1 LRELISE
8 VHNNSKV
15 DRIGSST
22 MNSSWLQLANKTCIV
37 TGAGSGIGEAVA
49 KSLVSES
56 CRVVMADYNYSAIE
70 RVAKSFQ
77 TSRHHHLVQCDI
89 TDPNQVKN
97 LIRQADDFAGSLQ
110 NNDQKIVVPATLL
123 VNCAGITR
131 DNWISR
137 MELEE
142 WDDVLDVNLKGT
154 FLTCRH
160 FIDQKRA
167 DKFFPK
173 TGDDANPPR
182 RLEASIVNVGSI
194 VSELG
199 NLGQVN
205 YAASKGG
212 VLGLSR
218 ALAKEVAIRNIRVN
232 SVVPGFVDTPMA
244 QKIPERVKD
253 RVMNQIPMKRF
264 GTSLE
269 IANVVLFLLSPRSGY
284 MTGESVTVS
293 GMISL

>member
-1 LRELISE
+1 
-8 VHNNSKV
+8 
-15 DRIGSST
+15 

-284 MTGESVTVS
+284 MTG
-293 GMISL
+293 